1 MTDEADNL
9 FDGGN
14 GLLAGRARRAIFSDA
29 SGESMDDLENVL
41 PPDSLIHSVGL
52 CVDLDSLLSARGTPF
67 ALALT
72 LFTCDNW
79 GRVDR
84 SLW

>member
-1 MTDEADNL
+1 MTEEADDL
-9 FDGGN
+9 FEGGN
-14 GLLAGRARRAIFSDA
+14 GFLAGRARRAIFSDA

-67 ALALT
+67 ELALE
-72 LFTCDNW
+72 LFTFDIW
-79 GRVDR
+79 D
-84 SLW
+84 